1 MCFGGGAQKTA
12 EQHHKEMKKDPD
24 ALPSLR
30 MSKKERSNVKLGDVP
45 KQMATGQRSSL
56 LSALTTRY

>member
-1 MCFGGGAQKTA
+1 MCIGGSSGKTA
-12 EQHHKEMKKDPD
+12 DELYKEMRQEPEP
-24 ALPSLR
+24 LPSLSV
-30 MSKKERSNVKLGDVP
+30 SKKKRSDVRLMDVP

>member
-1 MCFGGGAQKTA
+1 MCVGGGAKKTA
-12 EQHHKEMKKDPD
+12 EEYYQELKKDPD

-45 KQMATGQRSSL
+45 KPISGGQRSSL
-56 LSALTTRY
+56 LTALRSNY